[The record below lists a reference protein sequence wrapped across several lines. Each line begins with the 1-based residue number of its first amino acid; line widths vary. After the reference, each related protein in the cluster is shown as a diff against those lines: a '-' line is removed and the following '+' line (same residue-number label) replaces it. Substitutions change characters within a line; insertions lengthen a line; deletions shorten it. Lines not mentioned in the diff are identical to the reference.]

1 MTGGSNLL
9 ARTHC
14 QTVTHYHKGQPDQF
28 NTPSWS
34 SQLLVNVFIDAPAE
48 GSSPATEGDGQLGG
62 ALMFWTAGISM
73 GDVGTIRKDD
83 VIVPGQ
89 RDQPSPPEDGDR
101 YRVQAV
107 TVHRKFGVVHHV
119 EVQLV

>member
-1 MTGGSNLL
+1 MSGKKLL

-14 QTVTHYHKGQPDQF
+14 QTVTHYHKGRPDQL

-48 GSSPATEGDGQLGG
+48 GSATVTEGDSQTGG
-62 ALMFWTAGISM
+62 ALMFWTFGISM
-73 GDVGTIRKDD
+73 GDVCTVRKDD
-83 VIVPGQ
+83 VIIPGQ
-89 RDQPSPPEDGDR
+89 CDETSPPEDGDR
-101 YRVQAV
+101 YRVQTV
-107 TVHRKFGVVHHV
+107 TVHRKFGVIHHV